1 MIKRQLNFFGC
12 LFFYAI
18 IDCSFLSAFV
28 FFELNQVFGLLLFG
42 L

>member
-12 LFFYAI
+12 LFFLRNYRLL
-18 IDCSFLSAFV
+18 FLVGFC